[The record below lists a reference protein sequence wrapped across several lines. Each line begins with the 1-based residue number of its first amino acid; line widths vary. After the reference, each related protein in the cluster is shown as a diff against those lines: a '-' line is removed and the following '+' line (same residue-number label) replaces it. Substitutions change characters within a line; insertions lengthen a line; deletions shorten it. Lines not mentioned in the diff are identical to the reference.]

1 MIGHPR
7 AVAAVVT
14 GECAK
19 LLTEYLT
26 ILDARPRWPDVWVEV
41 HNPSPDG
48 SQEMF
53 RTRFPDVH
61 LVTLTCNTAGAVG
74 FSADLPWPTD
84 DDATTPVTGLA
95 DFLASANA
103 CGSGLGL
110 VASSGVWIDGRDQSR
125 HIPRDP
131 ARASKA
137 HPRAARAA
145 GGRPMPQASFV
156 SLLIE
161 AGAIREFGLPTAA
174 FFIWND
180 HFEFTPRIPRYR
192 KGVHAPHAIV
202 SHLTTEPS
210 IKLEAPGELSHH
222 GVHDK
227 MRDLGAGDAVAPGE
241 AGMRFGSAQR
251 NWELLFRHSHHKA
264 VMRDGL
270 NKGPGAELRTRP
282 RPTREVLAEAGC
294 ELAPQR

>member
-1 MIGHPR
+1 MIGHPG

-26 ILDARPRWPDVWVEV
+26 ILDAQPRWPEV
-41 HNPSPDG
+41 GAVGNPSTDG

-53 RTRFPDVH
+53 GTRFPDVH
-61 LVTLTCNTAGAVG
+61 RVTLTCDTERAGG
-74 FSADLPWPTD
+74 FSSDLLWPAD
-84 DDATTPVTGLA
+84 DDAITSMTALA
-95 DFLASANA
+95 DFLASANV

-110 VASSGVWIDGRDQSR
+110 VTSRVLWVDGRDQPR
-125 HIPRDP
+125 HVPRDP

-137 HPRAARAA
+137 HPCEARAA
-145 GGRPMPQASFV
+145 GGPAMPQASFV

-161 AGAIREFGLPTAA
+161 AGAIRELGLPAVD
-174 FFIWND
+174 FMIWND
-180 HFEFTPRIPRYR
+180 DFEFTPGIARHR
-192 KGVHAPHAIV
+192 KSVHAPHAIV
-202 SHLTTEPS
+202 SHLTTELG
-210 IKLEAPGELSHH
+210 IKREAPGELFHH

-227 MRDLGAGDAVAPGE
+227 MRDMRAGDAVAPQE

-251 NWELLFRHSHHKA
+251 NRALSYPPCHHKA
-264 VMRDGL
+264 AMRGGL
-270 NKGPGAELRTRP
+270 MKGPCGELRTRP
-282 RPTREVLAEAGC
+282 RPTREVLAGAGC